1 MVAMTVAIA
10 FNLVCV
16 AAVGYTGIV
25 KSSVARTRAK
35 VVLSTPPPP
44 QPIVE
49 PVSYA
54 DAEKFG
60 LALFAAGDY
69 EGAIRRFEQAKK
81 LPGDGYDVVRVSP
94 GGGGDRPAN
103 PRGLVETRFASPAQ
117 IAIAEYNI
125 ACAKLKLGAR
135 EEALD
140 RLRAFAASVENPA
153 RQFERMLSDPDL
165 AELRADLKVMEEELK
180 AKKRWD
186 PFGGLKKL
194 LDQPFVEWKK

>member
-1 MVAMTVAIA
+1 MALALSFWALAA
-10 FNLVCV
+10 F
-16 AAVGYTGIV
+16 GYTGLAH
-25 KSSVARTRAK
+25 SGAGRTRAR

-44 QPIVE
+44 PIAE

-69 EGAIRRFEQAKK
+69 DGAIRRFEQAKK
-81 LPGDGYDVVRVSP
+81 LPGDGYDIMRVSP
-94 GGGGDRPAN
+94 GSQTMGGDRPAN
-103 PRGLVETRFASPAQ
+103 PRGLVETRFATPAQ

-135 EEALD
+135 DEALD

-153 RQFERMLSDPDL
+153 RQFQRMLSDPDL
-165 AELRADLKVMEEELK
+165 AELRAELKAMEEEMK